1 MVLETHKAKINDDKR
16 FPFIQFCQRIGLEEI
31 LVKVS
36 KIIKREKHIL
46 NIILRLHILSSL
58 PVKMLK

>member
-31 LVKVS
+31 
-36 KIIKREKHIL
+36 
-46 NIILRLHILSSL
+46 
-58 PVKMLK
+58 

>member
-36 KIIKREKHIL
+36 KIIKREKKLFKNYLMIAYFV
-46 NIILRLHILSSL
+46 IIAC
-58 PVKMLK
+58 